1 MADDRPAQVQC
12 AIMNPKPPFKW
23 NQGKNGNT
31 VVTIIRGKHTG
42 KKGVVQKYGF
52 DVENHMVYLIK
63 LTNGNAQV
71 VVLSSVTSIFH
82 AAGDIVDSSAAA
94 ALPAADNQPDKTGVV
109 APSHAAEEL
118 QPPSKHVADT
128 TEFEASASAEKAS
141 DAPSSAGVE
150 TAAPLD
156 AAALTIA
163 AGDAAAL
170 TIAAGD
176 VHGGVWWCMVVYGG
190 VSLC

>member
-1 MADDRPAQVQC
+1 MADDRPAQGQY
-12 AIMNPKPPFKW
+12 ASMNPKPPFKW
-23 NQGKNGNT
+23 NQGKNGKT
-31 VVTIIRGKHTG
+31 VVTIIRGTHKG

-52 DVENHMVYLIK
+52 DVGDRMVYLIK

-71 VVLSSVTSIFH
+71 VVLTSVTSIIP

-94 ALPAADNQPDKTGVV
+94 ALPAAVNQPDKTGVV
-109 APSHAAEEL
+109 APSHAAEER
-118 QPPSKHVADT
+118 QPPAMHVAVAP
-128 TEFEASASAEKAS
+128 EVEASAEKAS
-141 DAPSSAGVE
+141 VAPSSAGVE
-150 TAAPLD
+150 TAAPL
-156 AAALTIA
+156 
-163 AGDAAAL
+163 DAAAL

>member
-23 NQGKNGNT
+23 HQGKNGKT
-31 VVTIIRGKHTG
+31 VVTIIRGTHKG

-52 DVENHMVYLIK
+52 DVENRMVYLIK

-71 VVLSSVTSIFH
+71 VVLTSVTSIIP
-82 AAGDIVDSSAAA
+82 AAVDIVDSSEAA
-94 ALPAADNQPDKTGVV
+94 ALPAAVNQPDKTGVV
-109 APSHAAEEL
+109 APSHAAEKL
-118 QPPSKHVADT
+118 QPLAKHVAAAP
-128 TEFEASASAEKAS
+128 EVASAEKAS

-176 VHGGVWWCMVVYGG
+176 VHGGVWWCMVIYGG

>member
-1 MADDRPAQVQC
+1 MD
-12 AIMNPKPPFKW
+12 PKPPFKW
-23 NQGKNGNT
+23 NQGKNGKT
-31 VVTIIRGKHTG
+31 LVTIIRGTHKG
-42 KKGVVQKYGF
+42 KKGVVQRYGF
-52 DVENHMVYLIK
+52 DDGDRMVYLIK

-71 VVLSSVTSIFH
+71 VVLTSVTSIIP
-82 AAGDIVDSSAAA
+82 AAVDIVDSSAAA
-94 ALPAADNQPDKTGVV
+94 ALPAAVNQPDKTGVV
-109 APSHAAEEL
+109 APSHAA
-118 QPPSKHVADT
+118 A
-128 TEFEASASAEKAS
+128 TEVEASASADKAS
-141 DAPSSAGVE
+141 DAPSSAGVQ

-176 VHGGVWWCMVVYGG
+176 VHGGVWWCMVIYGG